1 MTVRAVILG
10 LAGAL
15 AIAGLGYLNDSILEL
30 TMLVGNHMP
39 ISVFGTLLILAVAVN
54 PVLFLLRR
62 RWRFR
67 PSELAVIVALMLVTC
82 SIPSSGLM
90 RVFSPLLIVPTRMN
104 RTNTSWQKTQ
114 ALSYVPREMLPAG
127 GEDVEEVV
135 GAFYSG
141 ADRSKRPIALSDVP
155 WQAWRTPLTF
165 WMPLIFLMAVGVICL
180 ALIVHP
186 QWSRHERLRYP
197 IAAFA
202 TTLMAQEP
210 KRGIGPIFRSRLFWI
225 GLAAVLAIRIV
236 NGIHVWYPSSLEI
249 PLLFDFTIVQQTW
262 TSISNAPGWRYA
274 LEPKLFP
281 LVVGFAYFLASD
293 VGLSLGLSNIVV
305 VPILIILVESGV
317 DVSSTHYVGT
327 GLANWQLF
335 GSYLGLTVMIAYT
348 GRRYYLDVVRQGLG
362 FRKGEAQRYSVWA
375 FRGLL
380 LAFAGMVFILVS
392 VGLGWP
398 IAVLAIGLTLLLF
411 LVMARINAES
421 GLFFCHPRWQ
431 AIGALTG
438 LMGAAAMGPKA
449 IAIVGVFCAV
459 MTIDPRECMM
469 PFIINSLKMTSDLK
483 VRASRIGPAAMIT
496 VVLGL
501 AVAVP
506 VVLWANYNFGM
517 PAWDDWAN
525 NRAPKLPIDEVARSV
540 GRLDA
545 TGQLDE
551 SLSYGPFE
559 RFAHVEPDRR
569 FLWGVGAGFALVVAC
584 SFMRLRHTWWPLHP
598 VIFLVWQTWPLR
610 MFGYSFLL
618 GWAIKSAI
626 TKFGTRRA
634 YEKCKVLMI
643 GVIAGDILAGLLF
656 MAVGAI
662 YYAATGKVPEKYFI
676 LPN

>member
-10 LAGAL
+10 LVGAL

-39 ISVFGTLLILAVAVN
+39 ISVFGMLLILAVGVN

-90 RVFSPLLIVPTRMN
+90 RTFSQTLVVPIHMR
-104 RTNTSWQKTQ
+104 RTATGWQKTQ

-135 GAFYSG
+135 DAFRIG
-141 ADRSKRPIALSDVP
+141 ADHNKRPIALSDVP
-155 WQAWRTPLTF
+155 WSAWRTPLAF
-165 WMPLIFLMAVGVICL
+165 WIPLILLMAVGVVCL

-202 TTLMAQEP
+202 TTLMNQESG
-210 KRGIGPIFRSRLFWI
+210 RGIGPVFRSRLFWI
-225 GLAAVLAIRIV
+225 GLAVVLVIRTV
-236 NGIHVWYPSSLEI
+236 NGIHAWYPGSLEI
-249 PLLFDFTIVQQTW
+249 PLLFDFTMIQQTW
-262 TSISNAPGWRYA
+262 TSIGNAPGWEYSFQPR
-274 LEPKLFP
+274 LF
-281 LVVGFAYFLASD
+281 LMVVGFAYFLASD

-305 VPILIILVESGV
+305 VPVLVILVESGV

-327 GLANWQLF
+327 GLVNWMLF
-335 GSYLGLTVMIAYT
+335 GSYVGVTVMIAYT

-362 FRKGEAQRYSVWA
+362 FRKGEAERYSVWA
-375 FRGLL
+375 FRVLV
-380 LAFAGMVFILVS
+380 LAFAGMVFILVNI
-392 VGLGWP
+392 GLGWP
-398 IAVLAIGLTLLLF
+398 IALLAVGLTLLLF

-431 AIGALTG
+431 AIGVLTG

-469 PFIINSLKMTSDLK
+469 PFIVNSLKMTSDLK
-483 VRASRIGPAAMIT
+483 VRASRIGPAAIGT
-496 VVLGL
+496 FALGL

-525 NRAPKLPIDEVARSV
+525 RRAPKLPIDEVARSV
-540 GRLDA
+540 GRLDS

-551 SLSYGPFE
+551 SLSYGPLE
-559 RFAHVEPDRR
+559 RFAHIEPDKR
-569 FLWGVGAGFALVVAC
+569 FLWGLGVGFALVIAC
-584 SFMRLRHTWWPLHP
+584 SFLRLRHSWWPLHP
-598 VIFLVWQTWPLR
+598 VMFLAWHTWPLR

-618 GWAIKSAI
+618 GWAIKSVL
-626 TKFGTRRA
+626 TKFGTRAA
-634 YEKCKVLMI
+634 YDKGKTLMI

-662 YYAATGKVPEKYFI
+662 YYGATGKVPEKYFI